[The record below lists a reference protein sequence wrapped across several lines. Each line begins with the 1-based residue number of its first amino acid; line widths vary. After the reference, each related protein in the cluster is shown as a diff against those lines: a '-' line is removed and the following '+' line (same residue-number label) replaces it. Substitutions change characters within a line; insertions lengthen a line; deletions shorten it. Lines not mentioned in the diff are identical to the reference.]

1 MAQLRDALPCAV
13 PRGTRDITGSEVGTQ
28 FIQDLAVVLLV
39 AGVVG
44 VVCQRLNL
52 SVVVGFLFAGVLIG
66 PYTPPFQL
74 VADLDRVQM
83 LADVGLVFLIFS
95 IGLDLN
101 LKRLQ
106 RLGFSVAFA
115 TFLSAMLLLNL
126 GRFVGLAL
134 GWSGTASLFLAAV
147 IMVSSSA
154 IISKILQELDQVHER
169 SGQLA
174 LGITVLEDT
183 VAIIMLTLLTSM
195 LRVGDASLGQ
205 ILPTIGGLS
214 AFVLA
219 LFLTALVLVPRLLRF
234 LDMAASPEV
243 RNLVVIGLVL
253 SLSWLAVTVGY
264 SLALGAFVLGA
275 IIGSTKQRRDIDR
288 ALEGLRQIFGAVFFV
303 AMGMLLDVQLLLKAL
318 PLIVILSV
326 VAIGAR
332 ILSSTLGLLAVGT
345 SLRHSL
351 KAGLTLT
358 PIGEFSFIIAQ
369 LGVAEGVVEPA
380 FYPAAV
386 GLSLV
391 TAIAGPVL
399 TRHSNTIATKIE
411 ARTPALVRDWLRAYH
426 DAFIVRL
433 ARPQG
438 SARSREALRH
448 LVPAGLQIASATALL
463 LFLEPLYTY
472 AAERLGDDFLSPMG
486 LRVLSGVV
494 LGLILLAPMF
504 AAWRHLCAFGNLV
517 IARNV
522 RSDGHSTR
530 PGAALL
536 TTAMRMIIASSLGAW
551 FLALLPF
558 GFSVT
563 WSLLLVLG
571 AVAGVGIV
579 LWRPL
584 SRWHTEFESGVREQ
598 LYDAQS
604 PPSALGLA
612 RALRE
617 RPADWD
623 MRLEE
628 VELPSAAG
636 YAGQSI
642 GALAIRPR
650 FGCSVVGIERHG
662 FVIFNPSRD
671 EVLYPGDRIL
681 LLGTADQID
690 EAEKFFLAAGVEPR
704 GEGFDG
710 LTFEAHMIPEGGA
723 ITEASLLE
731 LDIIRRFGVQVGGLR
746 RGAQWITST
755 NGSTVVRPGDELLL
769 VGTPVAIREFLA
781 WVSTPTAA
789 AGPTL
794 AADAAATP

>member
-1 MAQLRDALPCAV
+1 M
-13 PRGTRDITGSEVGTQ
+13 GTQ

-39 AGVVG
+39 AGLVG

-52 SVVVGFLFAGVLIG
+52 SVVVGFLFAGVVIG

-115 TFLSAMLLLNL
+115 TFLSAILLLNL

-154 IISKILQELDQVHER
+154 IISKILQELDQTHER

-174 LGITVLEDT
+174 LGVTVLEDT
-183 VAIIMLTLLTSM
+183 VAITMLTLLTSM

-234 LDMAASPEV
+234 LDARASPEV
-243 RNLVVIGLVL
+243 RNLVVVGLVL
-253 SLSWLAVTVGY
+253 LLSWLAVSVGY

-275 IIGSTKQRRDIDR
+275 IIGSTRQRRDIDR

-303 AMGMLLDVQLLLKAL
+303 AMGMLLDVQLLLRAL
-318 PLIVILSV
+318 PLIALLSV
-326 VAIGAR
+326 VAVTAR
-332 ILSSTLGLLAVGT
+332 VLSCTVGLLAVGN
-345 SLRHSL
+345 SLRNAL
-351 KAGLTLT
+351 RAGLTLT

-369 LGVAEGVVEPA
+369 LGVAEGVVEAA

-391 TAIAGPVL
+391 TAIGGPIL
-399 TRHSNTIATKIE
+399 TRHSSSIAGRIE
-411 ARTPALVRDWLRAYH
+411 ARAPTFLRQGLRAYH
-426 DAFIVRL
+426 DAFIDRL
-433 ARPQG
+433 ARPRG
-438 SARSREALRH
+438 SARSREALVH
-448 LVPAGLQIASATALL
+448 LVPAGLQVALASALL
-463 LFLEPLYTY
+463 LFLEPLYAY
-472 AAERLGDDFLSPMG
+472 AAERLGRELLSPTG
-486 LRVLSGVV
+486 LKILGGVV
-494 LGLILLAPMF
+494 FGFVLLAPMF
-504 AAWRHLCAFGNLV
+504 AAWRHLCAFGSLV
-517 IARNV
+517 IARDV
-522 RSDGHSTR
+522 DPAGQPTGPSST
-530 PGAALL
+530 LL
-536 TTAMRMIIASSLGAW
+536 TAVMRVVIAASLGAW
-551 FLALLPF
+551 FFALLPL
-558 GFSVT
+558 GFAVT

-584 SRWHTEFESGVREQ
+584 SRLHTVFESGVREQ
-598 LYDAQS
+598 LFDAQS
-604 PPSALGLA
+604 PPNALGLA

-617 RPADWD
+617 GPTDWD
-623 MRLEE
+623 VHLEE
-628 VELPSAAG
+628 VELPSATSH
-636 YAGQSI
+636 AGQSI
-642 GALAIRPR
+642 GELAIRPR

-662 FVIFNPSRD
+662 FVIANPSRD
-671 EVLYPGDRIL
+671 EVLYPGDRLL
-681 LLGTADQID
+681 LLGTASEID
-690 EAEKFFLAAGVEPR
+690 EAEKFFLAAGAEPKA
-704 GEGFDG
+704 EGFEG
-710 LTFEAHMIPEGGA
+710 LTFEAHVIPKGGA
-723 ITEASLLE
+723 IAAATLLE
-731 LDIIRRFGVQVGGLR
+731 LDLIRRFGVQVGGVR
-746 RGAQWITST
+746 RGAEWSTSPKGGT
-755 NGSTVVRPGDELLL
+755 QVRPGDELLL

-781 WVSTPTAA
+781 WMNTSAA
-789 AGPTL
+789 PAAPSLAGDSSAPRR
-794 AADAAATP
+794 DEP